1 MTEKPN
7 NFLPLEWPTNR
18 VTEIPFRV
26 FTDEEQYALENER
39 IYKGETWNYLCLE
52 VEVPEPGDYVVS
64 SIGETSII
72 VTRDHDGEL
81 HAMVNR
87 CAHRGALLC
96 LDRCGNADQITCV
109 YHAWSFSLKGELTG
123 VAFEKGVKRQG
134 GMPPD
139 FKKENHNLR
148 TLRVAEFAG
157 LIFGSFSD
165 AAPEIEDYL
174 GPEIASRIKRVL
186 CKPLKVLG
194 RNTQILHNNWKL
206 YVENTKDSYH
216 ASLLHLFFTTFEIN
230 RINQSGGIIVD
241 SSGGNHVSY
250 SKIDEV
256 TTNAD
261 YKSQSLRSSKEN
273 FNLEDP
279 VLLDG
284 VDEIGDG
291 ITLQILSVFPG
302 FVLQQVRNSLAIRQ
316 ILPRGTTKTELVWTY
331 IGYADDDPEMTER
344 RLIQANLV
352 GPAGFISME
361 DGAIGAF
368 VQRGIKGVEED
379 NGVVMMG
386 GHTAESVP
394 YRATETSV
402 RGFWKKYR
410 TLIEGQAPNA

>member
-87 CAHRGALLC
+87 CVHRGALLC

-361 DGAIGAF
+361 DGAVGAF

>member
-1 MTEKPN
+1 MTEKSN
-7 NFLPLEWPTNR
+7 GSLPLEWPTNR

-26 FTDEEQYALENER
+26 FTDEGQYALENER
-39 IYKGETWNYLCLE
+39 IYKGDTLNYLCLD
-52 VEVPEPGDYVVS
+52 VEVQEPGDYLVT
-64 SIGETSII
+64 SIGETSIV

-96 LDRCGNADQITCV
+96 LDRCGKADHLTCV

-123 VAFEKGVKRQG
+123 VAFEKGVKRKG
-134 GMPPD
+134 GMPAD

-165 AAPEIEDYL
+165 AAPGIEDYL

-194 RNTQILHNNWKL
+194 RNTQVLNNNWKL

-250 SKIDEV
+250 SKIDDV

-261 YKSQSLRSSKEN
+261 YRSQSLRSSKEN

-316 ILPRGTTKTELVWTY
+316 ILPRGTNKTELVWTY
-331 IGYADDDPEMTER
+331 IGYADDDQDMTER

-361 DGAIGAF
+361 DGAVGAF